1 MINVIGAGRE
11 TKALIVKVYDTATSY
26 LGAEACD
33 IDLSFIGAERIR
45 ELNRD
50 FRSVDKVTDVLSFPT
65 IDKIKLPLKVAD
77 YPYDT
82 DYDTGRVQLGSIVI
96 CKKQLQKQAKEYG
109 HSEVREAAYL
119 TLHGILHL
127 LGYDHII
134 DADKVKMRETEERI
148 LAYLDIGR
156 E

>member
-1 MINVIGAGRE
+1 MINVIGANAE
-11 TKALIVKVYDTATSY
+11 TKALINKVYETAVCF
-26 LGAEACD
+26 LGAEASD
-33 IDLSFIGAERIR
+33 IDLSFIGAQRIK
-45 ELNRD
+45 ELNRE

-65 IDKIKLPLKVAD
+65 IDKLKLPLNTDD

-96 CKKQLQKQAKEYG
+96 CKTQLQKQAKEYG

-127 LGYDHII
+127 LGYDHIVDI
-134 DADKVKMRETEERI
+134 DKTKMREMEECI
-148 LAYLDIGR
+148 LGKLDIRR